1 MPAPLKRRIPHGI
14 LGALKSEDVLIDDVA
29 GKLEAM
35 KPEQYVL
42 AFVFLGSYAFA
53 LGEFIGARGRRIA
66 IATALG
72 AAAAFAGLT
81 DPWELGVMVV
91 AFALVGMGLFAGAVW
106 LLWLL
111 ASRMPVE
118 RRAVPARAEPR
129 PVATG
134 SAPAATPHPHVDT
147 ASAATASP

>member
-1 MPAPLKRRIPHGI
+1 MI
-14 LGALKSEDVLIDDVA
+14 EDVA

-53 LGEFIGARGRRIA
+53 LGEFIGPRGRRIA
-66 IATALG
+66 VATALV

-91 AFALVGMGLFAGAVW
+91 AFALVGMGLFSGAVW
-106 LLWLL
+106 LLWKL
-111 ASRMPVE
+111 ADRWPVDIE
-118 RRAVPARAEPR
+118 TQMTAPRAWPRVAARPAAEQESGP
-129 PVATG
+129 
-134 SAPAATPHPHVDT
+134 APATATQL
-147 ASAATASP
+147 SN

>member
-1 MPAPLKRRIPHGI
+1 VI
-14 LGALKSEDVLIDDVA
+14 EDVA

-106 LLWLL
+106 LLWLV

-118 RRAVPARAEPR
+118 GRAP
-129 PVATG
+129 
-134 SAPAATPHPHVDT
+134 APAAAKPAVSGPAPAAAPHPNVD
-147 ASAATASP
+147 ASSAATASP

>member
-1 MPAPLKRRIPHGI
+1 MR
-14 LGALKSEDVLIDDVA
+14 VIDDVA

-53 LGEFIGARGRRIA
+53 LGEFIGTRGRRIA
-66 IATALG
+66 IGTAIG
-72 AAAAFAGLT
+72 AAAAFAGFT

-106 LLWLL
+106 LLWLV

-118 RRAVPARAEPR
+118 RRAPTRPATAAPPVAAPRAE
-129 PVATG
+129 
-134 SAPAATPHPHVDT
+134 VD
-147 ASAATASP
+147 ASTAATAST

>member
-1 MPAPLKRRIPHGI
+1 LKRRIAHGI
-14 LGALKSEDVLIDDVA
+14 LGALKSEGCVIDDVA

-118 RRAVPARAEPR
+118 PRAPARPA
-129 PVATG
+129 VKAAAT
-134 SAPAATPHPHVDT
+134 APAAAAASHPDVN
-147 ASAATASP
+147 ASSAATASP

>member
-1 MPAPLKRRIPHGI
+1 MI
-14 LGALKSEDVLIDDVA
+14 EDVA

-53 LGEFIGARGRRIA
+53 LGEFIGPRGRRIA
-66 IATALG
+66 VATAFV

-91 AFALVGMGLFAGAVW
+91 AFALVGMGLFSGAVW
-106 LLWLL
+106 LLWKL
-111 ASRMPVE
+111 ASRWPVDIE
-118 RRAVPARAEPR
+118 TPMTARRPWPRVAVRPSAEQ
-129 PVATG
+129 
-134 SAPAATPHPHVDT
+134 
-147 ASAATASP
+147 ASGGATAAQLSN

>member
-1 MPAPLKRRIPHGI
+1 M
-14 LGALKSEDVLIDDVA
+14 IDDVA

-42 AFVFLGSYAFA
+42 AFGFLGSYAFA
-53 LGEFIGARGRRIA
+53 LGEFIGPRGRRIA
-66 IATALG
+66 IATAIG
-72 AAAAFAGLT
+72 AAAAFAGFT

-106 LLWLL
+106 LLWLV

-118 RRAVPARAEPR
+118 RSAPVRPAPATPPAAAPRAE
-129 PVATG
+129 
-134 SAPAATPHPHVDT
+134 VD
-147 ASAATASP
+147 ASTAATASP

>member
-1 MPAPLKRRIPHGI
+1 M
-14 LGALKSEDVLIDDVA
+14 IDDVA

-53 LGEFIGARGRRIA
+53 LGEFIGARGRRFA
-66 IATALG
+66 IATAIG
-72 AAAAFAGLT
+72 AAVAFAGLT

-91 AFALVGMGLFAGAVW
+91 AFALVGMGLFAGAAWV
-106 LLWLL
+106 LWML

-118 RRAVPARAEPR
+118 RRAPRRARVQPAA
-129 PVATG
+129 VA
-134 SAPAATPHPHVDT
+134 APAAAPHVAVD
-147 ASAATASP
+147 ASTAATASP